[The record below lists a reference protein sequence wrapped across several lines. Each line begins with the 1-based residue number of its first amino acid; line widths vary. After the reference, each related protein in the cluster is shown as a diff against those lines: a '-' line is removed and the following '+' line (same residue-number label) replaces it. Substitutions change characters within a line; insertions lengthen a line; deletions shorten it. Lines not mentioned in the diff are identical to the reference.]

1 VEVPSGVGEPEVY
14 VPPDCGAGGEA
25 DWPPTS
31 RVIALERARQARLE
45 EGGLAID
52 EAMESAGLNCS
63 VASDLRGRIWLK
75 LVGNAAFNPL
85 SVFTGATLAELCDH
99 PATRALMRRMMR
111 ETLAVA
117 AAYGSAPRIDVE
129 GRIARA
135 RQFGEHK
142 TSMLQDWET
151 GKPLELAAIVTAVIE
166 RAEVAEVPV
175 PQLEAI
181 HAAVQLAEHR
191 RTKPVSESHDRR
203 AVGV

>member
-1 VEVPSGVGEPEVY
+1 
-14 VPPDCGAGGEA
+14 
-25 DWPPTS
+25 
-31 RVIALERARQARLE
+31 
-45 EGGLAID
+45 
-52 EAMESAGLNCS
+52 MESAGLNCS

-151 GKPLELAAIVTAVIE
+151 GKPLELAAIVT
-166 RAEVAEVPV
+166 EVAEVPV